1 MNGLPTGRYDILR
14 GSSSTNEYGDEIEA
28 QTVHRSGVLG
38 SVIERRRT
46 VFNPSDSRVATVR
59 ELTGRF
65 KHGEDIIDGDRI
77 KDVKTGEIFVVSA
90 VYRGTS
96 LAGKADLV
104 LDLSFS

>member
-1 MNGLPTGRYDILR
+1 MNGLSTGRYDILR
-14 GSSSTNEYGDEIEA
+14 GTPTVNDYGDEVDA
-28 QTVHRSGVLG
+28 TTVHLSGILG

-46 VFNPSDSRVATVR
+46 VFNPDDSRVVTIR

-65 KHGEDIIDGDRI
+65 KHGTDIQDGDRI
-77 KDVKTGEIFVVSA
+77 KDTKSGEIFVVSS

-104 LDLSFS
+104 LDLTLS